1 MRAKLSAI
9 VESDGVLVDEH
20 LRSDLDKVMDVHSVI
35 QEDEF
40 KRIFWEQQVI
50 VKIS

>member
-1 MRAKLSAI
+1 MIENKAKCNIGIRWNITNLQ
-9 VESDGVLVDEH
+9 
-20 LRSDLDKVMDVHSVI
+20 KVMDIHSVV

-50 VKIS
+50 T